1 MYHLLQ
7 QGTAQG
13 FPLNLVDEVLSE
25 LLQGR
30 EGPVGAQVGAV
41 EFSVFLAVLD
51 DAEDTVAGWRPCG
64 EYGRGISLIAVI
76 DKSYQGDFFS
86 LH

>member
-1 MYHLLQ
+1 M
-7 QGTAQG
+7 
-13 FPLNLVDEVLSE
+13 
-25 LLQGR
+25 
-30 EGPVGAQVGAV
+30 GAQVGAV

-64 EYGRGISLIAVI
+64 EHGRGISLIAVN

-86 LH
+86 CTEPTIVVYLGDKFVCLFGV